1 MFEGGAAF
9 VCEQSQA
16 EKRPCKFKINKVI
29 LQQPIDREQA
39 ARLLA
44 KGKTDLLREFIS
56 AKSGRPFAAY
66 LVMDE
71 TGKVGFDFPPRED
84 ETTKSAVK

>member
-1 MFEGGAAF
+1 VFEAGSAF
-9 VCEQSQA
+9 VCESSQSA
-16 EKRPCKFKINKVI
+16 KKPCKFKINKVI

-44 KGKTDLLREFIS
+44 KGKTALLREFIS
-56 AKSGRPFAAY
+56 AKSGRPFPAY

-71 TGKVGFDFPPRED
+71 EGKVTFDFPPREA
-84 ETTKSAVK
+84 ENKPAPAK

>member
-1 MFEGGAAF
+1 
-9 VCEQSQA
+9 
-16 EKRPCKFKINKVI
+16 VI

-56 AKSGRPFAAY
+56 AKSGRTFAAY